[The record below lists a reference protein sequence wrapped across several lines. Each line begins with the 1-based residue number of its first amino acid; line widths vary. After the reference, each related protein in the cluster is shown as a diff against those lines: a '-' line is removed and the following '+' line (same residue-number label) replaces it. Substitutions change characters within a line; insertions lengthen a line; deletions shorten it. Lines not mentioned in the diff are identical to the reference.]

1 MSGQN
6 FGQMLPPVPRQTLQ
20 LPSTEECLLVLV
32 SPAEFSPATL
42 CAQMREKNRRSR
54 GINYNNEV
62 AFEQRPA
69 PGFYDTAA
77 EQATTR
83 EVGREFRPTTV
94 EEIEGKRPRVR
105 FLSCVLQSGRGQ
117 PVRQWIV

>member
-1 MSGQN
+1 
-6 FGQMLPPVPRQTLQ
+6 
-20 LPSTEECLLVLV
+20 
-32 SPAEFSPATL
+32 
-42 CAQMREKNRRSR
+42 MREKNRRSR

-69 PGFYDTAA
+69 PGFYDTAS

-94 EEIEGKRPRVR
+94 EEIEGKRPRV
-105 FLSCVLQSGRGQ
+105 SSLQGLAVRLRIVDSGSYISGIDYVMPALRLTSDTHT
-117 PVRQWIV
+117 P

>member
-1 MSGQN
+1 
-6 FGQMLPPVPRQTLQ
+6 
-20 LPSTEECLLVLV
+20 
-32 SPAEFSPATL
+32 
-42 CAQMREKNRRSR
+42 MREKNRRSR

-69 PGFYDTAA
+69 PGFYDTAS

-94 EEIEGKRPRVR
+94 EEIEGKRPRVCALYR
-105 FLSCVLQSGRGQ
+105 ALQSGQ
-117 PVRQWIV
+117 EEPALDSV

>member
-1 MSGQN
+1 MGTR
-6 FGQMLPPVPRQTLQ
+6 LLYALQ
-20 LPSTEECLLVLV
+20 DLEP
-32 SPAEFSPATL
+32 
-42 CAQMREKNRRSR
+42 CARQMREKNRRSR

-69 PGFYDTAA
+69 PGFYDTAS

-105 FLSCVLQSGRGQ
+105 SLQGLAVRPQMAGLGSALS
-117 PVRQWIV
+117 PVSA

>member
-1 MSGQN
+1 
-6 FGQMLPPVPRQTLQ
+6 
-20 LPSTEECLLVLV
+20 
-32 SPAEFSPATL
+32 
-42 CAQMREKNRRSR
+42 MREKNRRSR

-62 AFEQRPA
+62 AFEKRPA
-69 PGFYDTAA
+69 PGFFDTAG

-105 FLSCVLQSGRGQ
+105 CQ
-117 PVRQWIV
+117 PTSFVSYTEASEASVSMPRCVRQGRMSIAI